1 MIFIANFVNFEILN
15 CLNSLGKWVRKPMK
29 WSYKLE
35 DDGNAVL
42 IGKVCID
49 RVIRDHDSVK
59 NQFYIIRKSRDET
72 VSICSK
78 KLKMI
83 RFSQIHGPA
92 NQKPDQDR
100 IGENSP

>member
-1 MIFIANFVNFEILN
+1 
-15 CLNSLGKWVRKPMK
+15 MK

-42 IGKVCID
+42 FDKVCID

-78 KLKMI
+78 KLKIMHFRMI
-83 RFSQIHGPA
+83 LTESEST
-92 NQKPDQDR
+92 NQKLDPDR
-100 IGENSP
+100 IRIGSNGP